1 MRCGLCCAP
10 SIARVKTQ
18 SLPEIPQT
26 RSREQTRSKTAS
38 YFFSLVAMR
47 SSITVAEAM
56 VSSIKK
62 GRAES
67 FDIPGF
73 GVGTAISFGHSAS
86 DDERA
91 RRRPYSSSS
100 PEILARAS
108 SRSPL
113 MGIRPIPS
121 INSSSPV
128 RYLATAEEDGGSKS
142 HIEEV
147 S

>member
-1 MRCGLCCAP
+1 
-10 SIARVKTQ
+10 
-18 SLPEIPQT
+18 
-26 RSREQTRSKTAS
+26 
-38 YFFSLVAMR
+38 MR

-73 GVGTAISFGHSAS
+73 GVGTAISFGQSAS

-100 PEILARAS
+100 PEILARAR

-128 RYLATAEEDGGSKS
+128 GYLATAEEDGGSKS

>member
-1 MRCGLCCAP
+1 
-10 SIARVKTQ
+10 
-18 SLPEIPQT
+18 
-26 RSREQTRSKTAS
+26 
-38 YFFSLVAMR
+38 MR

-67 FDIPGF
+67 FEIPGF
-73 GVGTAISFGHSAS
+73 GVGTAISFGQSAS

-91 RRRPYSSSS
+91 RRRPSSSSS
-100 PEILARAS
+100 PEIVARAR

-113 MGIRPIPS
+113 IGIRPIPS

-128 RYLATAEEDGGSKS
+128 GYLATAEDGGSKS
-142 HIEEV
+142 HNEEV
-147 S
+147 GYRDSRRL